1 MTKRMKFLIAYDGSI
16 YADAAVEDLLRA
28 GLPREAEALVISVA
42 DVWLPVSDEPVDPS
56 IPERIS
62 AAVKRARAHCSVE
75 VVRPGVRSQ
84 VQGETE
90 GCP

>member
-1 MTKRMKFLIAYDGSI
+1 M
-16 YADAAVEDLLRA
+16 
-28 GLPREAEALVISVA
+28 ISVA

-75 VVRPGVRSQ
+75 VVRPAVRSQ